1 MVRTIRLPSRRARY
15 PDGSPFDEQVPSSS
29 INGPPATMFT
39 GRPQQAPFSTT
50 VLPVLPVPSFA
61 VARQRHVQAARGSGS
76 GDLHLTAGAGGLVDR
91 QHDFK

>member
-29 INGPPATMFT
+29 INGSLATMFT
-39 GRPQQAPFSTT
+39 GRPQEAPFSTT
-50 VLPVLPVPSFA
+50 MLPVPLFT

-76 GDLHLTAGAGGLVDR
+76 GDLHLTAGAGGLVDG